1 MAYNPPIPGPRPPK
15 RKPKSPIAKKLQ
27 KPARRPNRV
36 TDSAPSWAP
45 YPSKTQKPRPSSGT
59 SSVPSRRIMP
69 RPARRGQGQM
79 DDMGPFQKPYRRP
92 TGQQMPKP
100 SGRSGSVSSSGPK
113 RKPKKKVSFYGQRP
127 VGRGRF
133 GR

>member
-1 MAYNPPIPGPRPPK
+1 MPNYDPIGPRPPK
-15 RKPKSPIAKKLQ
+15 RKPSSPT
-27 KPARRPNRV
+27 AR
-36 TDSAPSWAP
+36 
-45 YPSKTQKPRPSSGT
+45 KMQKPRPSSGT
-59 SSVPSRRIMP
+59 SPVPSRRIMP

-113 RKPKKKVSFYGQRP
+113 RKPKKKTSFYGQRP
-127 VGRGRF
+127 APRGRM